1 MDRRQV
7 ILTLMKERKLKNYL
21 EIGVFNGHILFKVK
35 SNFKVA
41 VDPEFRFGALRKF
54 VKGLL
59 NPLNFRNKYF
69 EKTSDAF
76 FLEDAPSLLNNK
88 KFDIALIDGMH
99 EYEYALR
106 DVENTLQYLSP
117 NGVIIMHDCNP
128 ETKLSASS
136 FEDWKKRQFADTW
149 NGDVWKVILHLQ
161 SLRNDVNAFVLDCD
175 HGLGIITWG
184 KPEKKMNYRKEQ
196 ITALTYEDF
205 NKNRKDFINLKP
217 PSYFYEFFGIRK

>member
-1 MDRRQV
+1 MDRLQV
-7 ILTLMKERKLKNYL
+7 IQTLMKEKKLNNYL
-21 EIGVFNGHILFKVK
+21 EIGVFNGHIFFRVK

-41 VDPEFRFGALRKF
+41 VDPEFRFNALRKF
-54 VKGLL
+54 TKSLL
-59 NPLNFRNKYF
+59 NPRNFSNKYF

-76 FLEDAPSLLNNK
+76 FQEDAPSLLNNK

-128 ETKLSASS
+128 KTKLSASS
-136 FEDWKKRQFADTW
+136 FDKWKQRQFAETW
-149 NGDVWKVILHLQ
+149 NGDVWKVILHMQ
-161 SLRNDVNAFVLDCD
+161 SIRNDVNAFVLDCD

-184 KPEKKMNYRKEQ
+184 KPEKKLNYTTQQ

-205 NKNRKDFINLKP
+205 NKNRKDFLNLKP
-217 PSYFYEFFGIRK
+217 PDYLYEYFGIKQ